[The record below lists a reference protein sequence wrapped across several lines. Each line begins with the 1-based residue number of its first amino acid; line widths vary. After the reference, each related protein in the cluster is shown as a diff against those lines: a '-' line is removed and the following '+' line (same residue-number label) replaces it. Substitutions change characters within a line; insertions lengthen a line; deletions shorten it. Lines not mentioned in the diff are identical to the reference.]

1 MINLINVIM
10 KSGDIVNLKDL
21 QEYFDSN
28 NGVKFKLYNMNY
40 IIEKKDDYI
49 DAYAED
55 FPGRKEQYRT
65 FKDAVNNFKIYNEP
79 LLSQLDSIQ
88 IINKDDE

>member
-1 MINLINVIM
+1 MNF
-10 KSGDIVNLKDL
+10 KEL
-21 QEYFDSN
+21 QEYFDN
-28 NGVKFKLYNMNY
+28 NSVIIFKLYSMNY
-40 IIEKKDDYI
+40 IIEKNDEFI
-49 DAYAED
+49 EAYAED

-88 IINKDDE
+88 IIKDDE

>member
-1 MINLINVIM
+1 MLRQV
-10 KSGDIVNLKDL
+10 GGIVNSKKM
-21 QEYFDSN
+21 QELFDN
-28 NGVKFKLYNMNY
+28 NNYIKFKLYSMNY
-40 IIEKKDDYI
+40 IIQQKNDFIE
-49 DAYAED
+49 AFAED

-88 IINKDDE
+88 IIKDDE